1 MEFVFIFFMLFILE
15 LIYFKIADKYNIID
29 KPNHRS
35 SHTQITLRGGGIIFP
50 IAFLL
55 FLGWIFYQYYVNP
68 EFQYIIFPKTYIIFG
83 VGLVSLSAISFLDD
97 ILDLSS
103 KIRLAFHFLA
113 VTLLIYFL
121 GLFQNTPIWIISIL
135 YVFVIGILNA
145 YNFMDGINGI
155 TGVYTSVALI
165 TFWYINKNVIL
176 FVDDNFIIYP
186 FLASLV
192 FLFFNFRKKAKCFA
206 GDVGSM
212 GIAIWFL
219 ALLGLAII
227 KTQNYQYLL
236 FLAIYGI
243 EVVLTII
250 QRLKLKENIF
260 EAHRHHLYQLLVN
273 QMKWSHLSVSVLY
286 GVLQFLMNAIIIYF
300 KFNFWQGF
308 LFLVIPLCLIYIF
321 TKYFIFKKQM
331 HINIKN

>member
-1 MEFVFIFFMLFILE
+1 MEYVFITFLLFILE

-55 FLGWIFYQYYVNP
+55 FLSWIFYQYKVNP
-68 EFQYIIFPKTYIIFG
+68 NFQYIIFPKTYIIFG
-83 VGLVSLSAISFLDD
+83 VGLLSLSAISFLDD

-121 GLFQNTPIWIISIL
+121 GLFSNAPIWIIPIL

-165 TFWYINKNVIL
+165 TFWYINKNVVL

-186 FLASLV
+186 FLASMV
-192 FLFFNFRKKAKCFA
+192 FLFFNFRKKARCFA

-212 GIAIWFL
+212 SIAIWL
-219 ALLGLAII
+219 MALLGLAIV
-227 KTQNYQYLL
+227 KTNNYQYLL
-236 FLAIYGI
+236 FLSIYGI
-243 EVVLTII
+243 EVVLTIV

-273 QMKWSHLSVSVLY
+273 QLKWSHLAVSTLY
-286 GVLQFLMNAIIIYF
+286 GFLQFTI
-300 KFNFWQGF
+300 NFMMIRYNLSFLQGF
-308 LFLVIPLCLIYIF
+308 IFLVLPLCFIYIF
-321 TKYFIFKKQM
+321 SKYTIFKKTGAY
-331 HINIKN
+331 

>member
-35 SHTQITLRGGGIIFP
+35 SHTQITLRGGGIIYP
-50 IAFLL
+50 ITFLI
-55 FLGWIFYQYYVNP
+55 FLGWIFFQHSVNAD
-68 EFQYIIFPKTYIIFG
+68 FQYTIYPKTYVIFG
-83 VGLVSLSAISFLDD
+83 FGLLSLSAVSFLDD

-121 GLFQNTPIWIISIL
+121 GLFQNTPIWIIPVVYI
-135 YVFVIGILNA
+135 FVIGILNA

-155 TGVYTSVALI
+155 TGVYTLVALI
-165 TFWYINKNVIL
+165 TFWYINKNVAL
-176 FVDDNFIIYP
+176 FVDNNFIIYP
-186 FLASLV
+186 ILASLV

-212 GIAIWFL
+212 SIAIWLL

-236 FLAIYGI
+236 FLAVYGI
-243 EVVLTII
+243 EVVFTII

-273 QMKWSHLSVSVLY
+273 QMKWSHLSVSTLY
-286 GVLQFLMNAIIIYF
+286 GILQLAINFIILHYNLSFL
-300 KFNFWQGF
+300 QGF
-308 LFLVIPLCLIYIF
+308 IFLVVPLCIIYIF
-321 TKYFIFKKQM
+321 SKFTIFKKTGVY
-331 HINIKN
+331 